1 MHHISF
7 DYQLSEKRTFNRNR
21 AGDAIKPPENCT
33 ECLWFAIILSCL
45 NTCYLLKLC
54 MICCSRVA
62 LRSCQNA
69 NNCKSPHCDSFKRA
83 SLGIRLL
90 NALRSKSNLMNL
102 LIAVLLLL
110 CGSSLPD
117 GRYWNMFTSRFFN
130 KHKLSSRFKYWR
142 FVDFP
147 QIGNSMLRWILFGFS
162 MLFRSAQGSSILAYS
177 RSFRCFRC
185 SSAATFNL
193 QQWII
198 LSLVVIFRCLSR
210 RFRFFGACCTQ
221 TSQQSNNYDYDAKSC
236 SISCRRQRRGKHF
249 RLPKPNYDRTA
260 RN

>member
-21 AGDAIKPPENCT
+21 AGDAVKPPENCT

-83 SLGIRLL
+83 SLL

-142 FVDFP
+142 FVDLP
-147 QIGNSMLRWILFGFS
+147 QRGNSMLRWILFGFS
-162 MLFRSAQGSSILAYS
+162 MLFRSARGSYFDISILAFVSLLPLLIGSNFQSATMNYS
-177 RSFRCFRC
+177 LPRCNF
-185 SSAATFNL
+185 SVFISAVSVFWSMLHADFST
-193 QQWII
+193 
-198 LSLVVIFRCLSR
+198 V
-210 RFRFFGACCTQ
+210 
-221 TSQQSNNYDYDAKSC
+221 
-236 SISCRRQRRGKHF
+236 
-249 RLPKPNYDRTA
+249 
-260 RN
+260 